1 MNIAGKYLKVWKK
14 EEQNG
19 FIKLDIGDSKKL
31 KDGTYDNFTWFGCT
45 LVGGAKYVDVGEG
58 DTVEIK
64 SGLIT
69 KRKYNDKWYDDIVIF
84 DIEVTKKGEQTTPK
98 QVDEFVPV
106 DDSTSDLP
114 F

>member
-1 MNIAGKYLKVWKK
+1 MQINGRFLKVWKK

-19 FIKLDIGDSKKL
+19 FTKLDIGDSKKL
-31 KDGTYDNFTWFGCT
+31 KDGKYENFTWFGCT
-45 LVGGAKYVDVGEG
+45 LVGGAKAVEVSEG

-69 KRKYNDKWYDDIVIF
+69 KRKYNEKWYDDIVIF
-84 DIEVTKKGEQTTPK
+84 DIEVTKKGEKTTPEA
-98 QVDEFVPV
+98 VDEFVPV
-106 DDSTSDLP
+106 DSESDLP